1 MEHSEPI
8 VKSQDRPTD
17 KKSDVNESALKEAV
31 NLYTIPPD
39 VLLTQPP
46 SNLHSHLLRLIL
58 IPPTASQAGGL
69 FPSDSIAADGLRA
82 VIANSAYSPSTAGSP
97 FHLIYDASPSDS
109 LSKSFFLASLR
120 PSKKTYAR

>member
-58 IPPTASQAGGL
+58 IPPTASQAG
-69 FPSDSIAADGLRA
+69 DSIRVDSGASGLR
-82 VIANSAYSPSTAGSP
+82 
-97 FHLIYDASPSDS
+97 
-109 LSKSFFLASLR
+109 
-120 PSKKTYAR
+120 